1 MNQAVSHAS
10 GEYLLF
16 LNCGDLFADNRV
28 LEKTADFLKQ
38 RECDVAAPGKVEKIG
53 ILYGDTIGEKN
64 GVIIAAPPKMTAL
77 PVIGI
82 FPVIRRAFTG
92 RTFVKGSP
100 MSRSIESGRIMTIFS
115 GASLRRKLQSVIWD
129 FRWHPMRAE
138 VIRKVRKTES
148 GTERNTERLLPGIFR
163 SFNYTGIVS

>member
-1 MNQAVSHAS
+1 MRQFTYQEKWKKS
-10 GEYLLF
+10 GFCMEIPSGKRMALL
-16 LNCGDLFADNRV
+16 L
-28 LEKTADFLKQ
+28 Q
-38 RECDVAAPGKVEKIG
+38 RH
-53 ILYGDTIGEKN
+53 
-64 GVIIAAPPKMTAL
+64 PKWRAL

-163 SFNYTGIVS
+163 SFNYTGIVSWWGWHWLRSDGSWQKIRNFPGFIIS

>member
-1 MNQAVSHAS
+1 MIQEEKRDHRKEENDPYKIKKKPKPFAPESSLMYYMTKAGWVII
-10 GEYLLF
+10 LNIVF
-16 LNCGDLFADNRV
+16 LISCLPVF
-28 LEKTADFLKQ
+28 
-38 RECDVAAPGKVEKIG
+38 
-53 ILYGDTIGEKN
+53 TIG
-64 GVIIAAPPKMTAL
+64 TA
-77 PVIGI
+77 VTS
-82 FPVIRRAFTG
+82 FYYAMMKSIRRDRSYPLLEYWSSFK